1 MRKILSH
8 VLGIVLLL
16 FPVLIQ
22 EGKLQGLYDVGVT
35 HYIFKSFQDP
45 ALLISGV
52 S

>member
-1 MRKILSH
+1 MRKIWCH

-22 EGKLQGLYDVGVT
+22 EGKRQELYDVGVT
-35 HYIFKSFQDP
+35 HYIFKSFQDH
-45 ALLISGV
+45 ALVISGV